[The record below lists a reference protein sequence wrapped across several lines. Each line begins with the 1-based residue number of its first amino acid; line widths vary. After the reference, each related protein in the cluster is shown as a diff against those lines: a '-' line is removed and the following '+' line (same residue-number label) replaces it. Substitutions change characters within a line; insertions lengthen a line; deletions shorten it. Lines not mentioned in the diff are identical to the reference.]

1 MRAAALLSSRE
12 LGEGKNARRF
22 TIAALGFGC
31 ELCSQLEDLVLVMRG
46 QGLKQCEDVG
56 DVVHFSS
63 LGHPCVFGAG
73 WNYNAT
79 ARRLATGIFNREEA
93 AQCQNIPAITSDR
106 TVCMRRSSASTA
118 SARPSAGKPTR
129 KYGEKVKAFDR
140 AQLQAEID
148 AETTFSRIAEQW
160 WDGRA
165 EARAELG
172 EKL

>member
-1 MRAAALLSSRE
+1 MRAAAFAE
-12 LGEGKNARRF
+12 LARTRRGKMRGGLR
-22 TIAALGFGC
+22 IAALGFGC

-129 KYGEKVKAFDR
+129 KYGKR
-140 AQLQAEID
+140 
-148 AETTFSRIAEQW
+148 SRRLTEPSCKRRSTRRRPSRGSQSS
-160 WDGRA
+160 GGMKPSRSSS
-165 EARAELG
+165 RTR
-172 EKL
+172 